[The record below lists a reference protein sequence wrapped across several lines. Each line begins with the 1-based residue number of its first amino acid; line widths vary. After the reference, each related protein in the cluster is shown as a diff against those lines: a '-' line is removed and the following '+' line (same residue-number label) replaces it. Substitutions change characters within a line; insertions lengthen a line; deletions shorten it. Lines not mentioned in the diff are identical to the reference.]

1 MGTSRESRSSKS
13 SSSIGRSG
21 RLASG
26 LRVGVALLLM
36 VPLAA
41 CATKR
46 DIRDLGTEIRAQN
59 EAQAER
65 IAELRSEQEQL
76 EAMVRSLSSTQEER
90 QTQLLRQLRQLQEE
104 VNMVGELAGASQ
116 AGLAAVR
123 DELTRGGTPGRTGGG
138 GFLDES
144 EPGGGNVDDLYS
156 EALSAHGRSSLAAAR
171 LGFQE
176 IVDRYPNHALA
187 PDARYYLADILTRQ
201 GEMDEALRGFMQVS
215 ELYPTA
221 PRVPEALYRAGIIHR
236 DRGEAEQARSLFT
249 RIVNTWP
256 DSEVADMARAFL
268 GGSRR

>member
-1 MGTSRESRSSKS
+1 MCTSRESRTSTSTLPSSLS
-13 SSSIGRSG
+13 RRRSG
-21 RLASG
+21 GIRM
-26 LRVGVALLLM
+26 GVVLLLM

-46 DIRDLGTEIRAQN
+46 DIRDLGLEIRAQN

-65 IAELRSEQEQL
+65 IAELRAEQESL
-76 EAMVRSLSSTQEER
+76 ETMVRSLSSTQEER

-104 VNMVGELAGASQ
+104 VTMVGELAGASQ

-123 DELTRGGTPGRTGGG
+123 DELTRGGTPGRTGAG

-144 EPGGGNVDDLYS
+144 EGGSTVDDLYS
-156 EALSAHGRSSLAAAR
+156 EALTAHGRSSLAAAR

-176 IVDRYPNHALA
+176 IVDRYPNHQLA

-201 GEMDEALRGFMQVS
+201 GELDDALRGFMQVA

-221 PRVPEALYRAGIIHR
+221 PRVPEALYRAGLIHR
-236 DRGEAEQARSLFT
+236 DRGDSDQARALFT

-256 DSEVADMARAFL
+256 ESEVADMARAFL

>member
-1 MGTSRESRSSKS
+1 M
-13 SSSIGRSG
+13 
-21 RLASG
+21 A
-26 LRVGVALLLM
+26 VVFLLM

-46 DIRDLGTEIRAQN
+46 DIRDLGADIRAQN
-59 EAQAER
+59 EAQSER
-65 IAELRSEQEQL
+65 IAELRSEQEAL
-76 EAMVRSLSSTQEER
+76 EAMVRSLSSNQEER

-104 VNMVGELAGASQ
+104 IAMVGEVAGASQ

-123 DELTRGGTPGRTGGG
+123 DELLTRGAAPGRAAAG
-138 GFLDES
+138 GFFDES
-144 EPGGGNVDDLYS
+144 DAGASNVDDLYS
-156 EALSAHGRSSLAAAR
+156 EALASHGRSSLAAAR

-201 GEMDEALRGFMQVS
+201 GEMDEALRSFMQVA
-215 ELYPTA
+215 ELHPTA
-221 PRVPEALYRAGIIHR
+221 ARVPEALYRAGLIHR
-236 DRGEAEQARSLFT
+236 DRGEADQARALFT

>member
-1 MGTSRESRSSKS
+1 MGTSTETPSLTTSSLLQSRR
-13 SSSIGRSG
+13 GAGAVRM
-21 RLASG
+21 A
-26 LRVGVALLLM
+26 VVFLLM

-46 DIRDLGTEIRAQN
+46 DIRDLGAEIRAQN
-59 EAQAER
+59 QAQSER
-65 IAELRSEQEQL
+65 IAELRSEQEAL

-104 VNMVGELAGASQ
+104 IAMVGELAGASQ

-123 DELTRGGTPGRTGGG
+123 DELTRGGTPGRPGGG
-138 GFLDES
+138 GFFEETD
-144 EPGGGNVDDLYS
+144 PGASNAEDLYA
-156 EALSAHGRSSLAAAR
+156 EALTSHGRSSLAAAR

-187 PDARYYLADILTRQ
+187 PEARYYLADIRAQQ
-201 GEMDEALRGFMQVS
+201 GEIDEALRGFLQVA

-221 PRVPEALYRAGIIHR
+221 PRVPEALYRAGLIHR
-236 DRGEAEQARSLFT
+236 DRGESEQARALFT

-256 DSEVADMARAFL
+256 DSEVAEMARAFL